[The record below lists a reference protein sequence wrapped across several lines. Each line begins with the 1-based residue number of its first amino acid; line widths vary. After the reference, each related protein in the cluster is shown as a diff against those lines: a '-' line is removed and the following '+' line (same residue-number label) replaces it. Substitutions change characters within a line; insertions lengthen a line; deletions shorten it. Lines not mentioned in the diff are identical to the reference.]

1 MTRDNGRAEPGERER
16 AEPGERGGSGAG
28 AGAPRLSRR
37 GRLLAAVAVVC
48 AATVLSAPATAF
60 AAPVLPGGAHGTHSA
75 AGASRKALTNA
86 ELEAV
91 RTRIDDLYREAG
103 RATEAYNAAEERRA
117 EQSDQVG
124 LLSTRV
130 ARGEEQ
136 IAGLRERIG
145 AAARA
150 QYRDAGSGFTVEE
163 RLLLSDDPQ
172 DFLDNSELARQGQ
185 RGSKLLLDR
194 LDRTQKRLDADKKD
208 AAALLKR
215 LERSRAK
222 KAAAREEVEKR
233 IDAAEL
239 LESRLEKKE
248 KERLRKLEEAA
259 AARAQAGWID
269 SGALRN
275 GGAGA
280 GGGVSAGAATV
291 PGAAGGASAQG
302 ARAVAYATAQL
313 GKPYVWGAEGPG
325 SFDCSGL
332 TSQAWL
338 AAGRAIPRTSQEQ
351 WRQLTHVDVNRM
363 RPGDL
368 IIYHSDASHV
378 GMYIGGGRIIHAPRP
393 GRNVTVAGAGS
404 MQILG
409 VVRPDPEAASLPG
422 GDKTKP
428 GGAGE
433 SAGTGKPQART
444 VTPGKADDAGKDA
457 HQKERAREP
466 AKSRATAPKTEPA
479 GKPGP
484 AKRSGGA
491 EEPDEAGKSG
501 TGTDGAGKS
510 GTGTDGAGKSGN
522 APGAPK
528 GGGPGAGRTGA
539 DIP

>member
-1 MTRDNGRAEPGERER
+1 M
-16 AEPGERGGSGAG
+16 
-28 AGAPRLSRR
+28 GAPRLSRR

-48 AATVLSAPATAF
+48 AVTVLSAPGAAF
-60 AAPVLPGGAHGTHSA
+60 AAPVFPGDAHGTHTA
-75 AGASRKALTNA
+75 AKESRETLTNA
-86 ELEAV
+86 QLEAV
-91 RTRIDDLYREAG
+91 RTRIDDLYRKAG

-117 EQSDQVG
+117 RQSAQVDR
-124 LLSTRV
+124 LSTRV

-136 IAGLRERIG
+136 IADLRERIG

-185 RGSKLLLDR
+185 RGSTLLLDR
-194 LDRTQKRLDADKKD
+194 LDRTQKQLAADKKD
-208 AAALLKR
+208 ASALLER
-215 LERSRAK
+215 LEKSRAK
-222 KAAAREEVEKR
+222 KATARKEVEKQ

-239 LESRLEKKE
+239 LESQLEKKE

-259 AARAQAGWID
+259 AAKAQAGWID
-269 SGALRN
+269 SGALKSGDAGTGGGGS
-275 GGAGA
+275 GGA
-280 GGGVSAGAATV
+280 
-291 PGAAGGASAQG
+291 AAGSVAGASAQG

-351 WRQLTHVDVNRM
+351 WRQLTHVDVTQM

-378 GMYIGGGRIIHAPRP
+378 GMYIGGGRVIHAPRP

-409 VVRPDPEAASLPG
+409 VVRPDPQAESLAG
-422 GDKTKP
+422 GDKAAADGAGAGTADGAGKPRARTANP
-428 GGAGE
+428 GGKTAD
-433 SAGTGKPQART
+433 GKTPDGKTPDKKRT
-444 VTPGKADDAGKDA
+444 RAPGKSG
-457 HQKERAREP
+457 
-466 AKSRATAPKTEPA
+466 ATTPPTEPTEPTDN
-479 GKPGP
+479 PGP
-484 AKRSGGA
+484 AKKPSRA
-491 EEPDEAGKSG
+491 EES
-501 TGTDGAGKS
+501 GAGKS
-510 GTGTDGAGKSGN
+510 GTGKDGSAAGTPDAGK
-522 APGAPK
+522 PGT
-528 GGGPGAGRTGA
+528 AGTDDGKA
-539 DIP
+539 E